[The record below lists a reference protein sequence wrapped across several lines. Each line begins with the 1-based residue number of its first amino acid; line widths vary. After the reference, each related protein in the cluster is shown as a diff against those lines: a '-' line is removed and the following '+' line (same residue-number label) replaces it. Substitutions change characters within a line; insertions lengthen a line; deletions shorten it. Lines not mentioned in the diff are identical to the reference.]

1 MSDAASRIEDIGI
14 VPVIVLDDPD
24 LAAPLADALAAGGL
38 PCAEVTFRTPRA
50 VEALTT
56 MARDPRLLVGAGT
69 VLTAG
74 QVDAAI
80 RAGAAYIVTPGY
92 SREVVRACQDRGV
105 PVIPGVATP
114 TEIQMALQDGITLVK
129 FFPAE
134 AIGGPRTLSAMAA
147 PFPGLRFIP
156 TGGISPD
163 NLQDYL
169 MLPSVAAVAGTW
181 MTSPGLI
188 SGHRWA
194 DVRRLAAEA
203 VAAVASCRPAT
214 REIPATQ

>member
-1 MSDAASRIEDIGI
+1 MNNATTRIEAIGI
-14 VPVIVLDDPD
+14 VPVIVLDDPE

-92 SREVVRACQDRGV
+92 SREVVRACQDRNV

-134 AIGGPRTLSAMAA
+134 AIGGPRALSAMAA

-156 TGGISPD
+156 TGGISPH

-169 MLPSVAAVAGTW
+169 TLPSVAAVGGSW
-181 MTSPGLI
+181 MTSAGLI
-188 SGHRWA
+188 SGRRWG

-203 VAAVASCRPAT
+203 VSAVARCRPAT
-214 REIPATQ
+214 RDIPAT